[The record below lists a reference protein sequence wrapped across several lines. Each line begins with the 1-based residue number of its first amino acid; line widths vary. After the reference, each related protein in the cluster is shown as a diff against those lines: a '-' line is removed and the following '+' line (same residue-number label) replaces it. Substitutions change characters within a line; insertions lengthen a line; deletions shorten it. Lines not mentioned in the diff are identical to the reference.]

1 MYEANKE
8 NNNINRNVDEMSYGE
23 ANEFVEN
30 VDQKGESFLFI
41 LTVEMTS
48 QQLQLWRQV
57 VVFRVNDER
66 KKSWWK
72 LRFSLLML
80 DLNWA

>member
-48 QQLQLWRQV
+48 QQLQL
-57 VVFRVNDER
+57 
-66 KKSWWK
+66 
-72 LRFSLLML
+72 
-80 DLNWA
+80 